1 MRVNSTKT
9 LFAALTSLKAHLSA
23 ASFPAEQST
32 IALTRAG
39 KSTRFELDQTSLILR
54 GTPAFRRTNL
64 ALFSAG
70 FATFALMYCVQPL
83 LPLFARVFH
92 VSAAASSLAISSVTG
107 SVAVA
112 ILLAG
117 SVSEAWGRKPVMTA
131 SMFASSALT
140 TLSALAPDWASFL
153 GMRTLEGIAFSG
165 LPAVA
170 MAYLSEEMHPSSVG
184 LAMGLYVGG
193 TAVGG
198 LSGRLLIGILTDWAG
213 WRIALAVV
221 GAIGL
226 LAAFIFW
233 RSLPRSAHFT
243 ARPMH
248 IGNLVRSL
256 VQHLKEPGLR
266 LLFLEGFLLMGAF
279 VSVYNYIGFRLVAPP
294 YGLNHTQVGLV
305 FAVYLVG
312 TVSSAWVGN
321 LAGRLGRRKVFWC
334 VVALMLLGLLNTLL
348 APLSMIIWGLA
359 LFTFGFFGAHSV
371 LSSWVGLRA
380 LHSKAQAAS
389 LYLFF
394 YYLGSSVAGTAGG
407 FFWKSYGWAGVV
419 AFLASLLLIAL
430 TISLRLTRLQPIA
443 TPPLL

>member
-1 MRVNSTKT
+1 M
-9 LFAALTSLKAHLSA
+9 AAN
-23 ASFPAEQST
+23 
-32 IALTRAG
+32 
-39 KSTRFELDQTSLILR
+39 SLIVR
-54 GTPAFRRTNL
+54 GTPAFHRTNL

-117 SVSEAWGRKPVMTA
+117 SVSEAWGRKSVMTA
-131 SMFASSALT
+131 SMFSSAILT
-140 TLSALAPDWASFL
+140 TLSPLAPGWSSFL
-153 GMRTLEGIAFSG
+153 AMRGLEGIAFSG

-170 MAYLSEEMHPSSVG
+170 MAYLAEEMHPGSVG

-198 LSGRLLIGILTDWAG
+198 MSGRLIIGILTDLVG
-213 WRIALAVV
+213 WRWALSAV

-226 LAAFIFW
+226 IAAFIFW
-233 RSLPRSAHFT
+233 RSLPPSSHFRS
-243 ARPMH
+243 RPMH
-248 IGNLVRSL
+248 LGGLLQSFG
-256 VQHLKEPGLR
+256 QHLAEPGLR

-279 VSVYNYIGFRLVAPP
+279 VSVYNYIGFRLIAPP
-294 YGLNHTQVGLV
+294 YLLSHAEVGSV

-312 TVSSAWVGN
+312 TVSSAWVGS
-321 LAGRLGRRKVFWC
+321 LAGRLGRRNVFWS
-334 VVALMLLGLLNTLL
+334 VVALMLVGLVTTLC
-348 APLSMIIWGLA
+348 APLAVVILGLA
-359 LFTFGFFGAHSV
+359 LFTFGFFAAHSV

-380 LHSKAQAAS
+380 RHSKAQASA

-394 YYLGSSVAGTAGG
+394 YYVGSSVAGTAGG
-407 FFWKSYGWAGVV
+407 WFWKLYAWTGVV
-419 AFLASLLLIAL
+419 AFLAALLLLAL
-430 TISLRLTRLQPIA
+430 IVSIRLTRLQPLP
-443 TPPLL
+443 TSL

>member
-1 MRVNSTKT
+1 
-9 LFAALTSLKAHLSA
+9 LAAN
-23 ASFPAEQST
+23 
-32 IALTRAG
+32 
-39 KSTRFELDQTSLILR
+39 SLIVR
-54 GTPAFRRTNL
+54 GTPAFHRTNL

-117 SVSEAWGRKPVMTA
+117 SVSEAWGRKSVMTA
-131 SMFASSALT
+131 SMFSSAILT
-140 TLSALAPDWASFL
+140 TLSPLAPGWSSFL
-153 GMRTLEGIAFSG
+153 AMRGLEGIAFSG

-170 MAYLSEEMHPSSVG
+170 MAYLAEEMHPGSVG

-198 LSGRLLIGILTDWAG
+198 MSGRLIIGILTDLVG
-213 WRIALAVV
+213 WRWALSAV

-226 LAAFIFW
+226 IAAFIFW
-233 RSLPRSAHFT
+233 RSLPPSSHFRS
-243 ARPMH
+243 RPMH
-248 IGNLVRSL
+248 LGGLLQSFG
-256 VQHLKEPGLR
+256 QHLAEPGLR

-279 VSVYNYIGFRLVAPP
+279 VSVYNYIGFRLIAPP
-294 YGLNHTQVGLV
+294 YLLSHAEVGSV

-312 TVSSAWVGN
+312 TVSSAWVGS
-321 LAGRLGRRKVFWC
+321 LAGRLGRRNVFWS
-334 VVALMLLGLLNTLL
+334 VVALMLVGLVTTLC
-348 APLSMIIWGLA
+348 APLAVVILGLA
-359 LFTFGFFGAHSV
+359 LFTFGFFAAHSV

-380 LHSKAQAAS
+380 RHSKAQASA

-394 YYLGSSVAGTAGG
+394 YYVGSSVAGTAGG
-407 FFWKSYGWAGVV
+407 WFWKLYAWTGVV
-419 AFLASLLLIAL
+419 AFLAALLLLAL
-430 TISLRLTRLQPIA
+430 IVSIRLTRLQPLP
-443 TPPLL
+443 TSL

>member
-1 MRVNSTKT
+1 
-9 LFAALTSLKAHLSA
+9 
-23 ASFPAEQST
+23 
-32 IALTRAG
+32 
-39 KSTRFELDQTSLILR
+39 
-54 GTPAFRRTNL
+54 
-64 ALFSAG
+64 
-70 FATFALMYCVQPL
+70 MYCVQPL
-83 LPLFARVFH
+83 LPLFTKVFH
-92 VSAAASSLAISSVTG
+92 VSAAASSLAISAVTG

-131 SMFASSALT
+131 SMFASAVLT
-140 TLSALAPDWASFL
+140 TLSPLAPTWSTFL

-198 LSGRLLIGILTDWAG
+198 LSGRLLIGILTDKAD

-221 GAIGL
+221 GSIGL
-226 LAAFIFW
+226 VAAFIFW
-233 RSLPRSAHFT
+233 RSLPRSEHFH

-248 IGNLVRSL
+248 VGALLRSL
-256 VQHLKEPGLR
+256 AQHMAEPGLR

-279 VSVYNYIGFRLVAPP
+279 VSVYNYIGFRLVLPP
-294 YGLNHTQVGLV
+294 YSLTHAQVGSV

-321 LAGRLGRRKVFWC
+321 LAGRLGRRNVFWC
-334 VVALMLLGLLNTLL
+334 VVLLMLLGLLTTLL
-348 APLSMIIWGLA
+348 EPLAMIIWGLT

-380 LHSKAQAAS
+380 QHSKAQATS

-407 FFWKSYGWAGVV
+407 FFWKAHGWSGVV
-419 AFLASLLLIAL
+419 AFLTALLIVAL
-430 TISLRLTRLQPIA
+430 AVSLWLTRLQPLA
-443 TPPLL
+443 TLRPSEAIVP

>member
-1 MRVNSTKT
+1 V
-9 LFAALTSLKAHLSA
+9 
-23 ASFPAEQST
+23 
-32 IALTRAG
+32 
-39 KSTRFELDQTSLILR
+39 R

-83 LPLFARVFH
+83 LPLFSKVFH
-92 VSAAASSLAISSVTG
+92 ISAAASSLAISTVTG
-107 SVAVA
+107 AVAVA

-131 SMFASSALT
+131 SMFASAVLT
-140 TLSALAPDWASFL
+140 TLSPLAPSWASFL

-170 MAYLSEEMHPSSVG
+170 MAYLSEEIHPSSVG

-198 LSGRLLIGILTDWAG
+198 LSGRLIIGILTDRTD
-213 WRIALAVV
+213 WRIALATV
-221 GAIGL
+221 GGIGL
-226 LAAFIFW
+226 VAALIFW
-233 RSLPRSAHFT
+233 RSLPNSRHFHG
-243 ARPMH
+243 RPMH
-248 IGNLVRSL
+248 VGQLLRSL
-256 VQHLKEPGLR
+256 AEHLAEPGLR
-266 LLFLEGFLLMGAF
+266 LLYLEGFLLMGAF

-294 YGLNHTQVGLV
+294 YSLSHAEVGSV

-312 TVSSAWVGN
+312 SVSSAWVGN
-321 LAGRLGRRKVFWC
+321 LAGRLGRRNVFWW
-334 VVALMLLGLLNTLL
+334 VVALMLAGLVTTLPSSL
-348 APLSMIIWGLA
+348 ALIIVGLI

-380 LHSKAQAAS
+380 QHSKAQASS

-407 FFWKSYGWAGVV
+407 FFWKLYGWPGVV
-419 AFLASLLLIAL
+419 GFLAGLLTVALGVSLK
-430 TISLRLTRLQPIA
+430 LTRLQPIGQA
-443 TPPLL
+443 VTVPPL